1 MGLSRVTDRPRGE
14 SMIADAPSD
23 LTVVSR
29 SLEQDWRVRA
39 PTSTALRHGG
49 VVGGDGHWRDGAAVP
64 PDRERVMTPVAFNN
78 CFGWL
83 HSSKESVAS
92 DVAVLLC
99 PGLNRDALDAHYP
112 LRLLADEFAAVGYP
126 TMRFDYPGTGDSCDL
141 ADVDG
146 EPAEYWAAWQQSV
159 AAAADWL
166 RDSTGARRL
175 VFCGLR
181 FGAIL
186 ATSVA
191 EQRDDAVGLILLAP
205 VLRGR
210 SYMRQL
216 SIEAQLQSGAAGSP
230 SDDLNFQELRFS
242 AETVD
247 AISQVDLRQARLPS
261 GCEVAIFSQSESC
274 LLSDCAQAWTRGG
287 AKVACASFDRLE
299 PMLHHNI
306 QGEGR
311 PSDFSAI
318 IDWTMRAVPAAKI
331 SCPEI
336 SLPSAMLSQ
345 PGWAEEPLRFG
356 EGDRL
361 FGMLCRP
368 DSRAGEMA
376 VIITNTGVDPHYGFA
391 RFGAELARRLAV
403 AGIVSL
409 RLDFSG
415 LGDSLGVPGKE
426 SVVSSIFESDR
437 LPDISAA
444 ADVLERLGYHRLAMQ
459 GLCSG
464 AYHALQG
471 AVADPRIEI
480 LMLVNMPV
488 FHWRCGD
495 TIEFVAHK
503 HAPSDYLRK
512 LRSLATWKQLLQG
525 KFDVRGIIHA
535 QRERLFERIWAMG
548 SSAARKLGWAVSQN
562 PAHLAMAA
570 LSRRHAKTL
579 FLYAAEDGGL
589 DVFEQHFGRGDAG
602 LSAFQGASIQV
613 VQGIDHSLSSRGMR
627 RTVAQLMIAFV
638 AASLGT

>member
-1 MGLSRVTDRPRGE
+1 LGE
-14 SMIADAPSD
+14 AGAVRSD
-23 LTVVSR
+23 
-29 SLEQDWRVRA
+29 
-39 PTSTALRHGG
+39 G
-49 VVGGDGHWRDGAAVP
+49 VCGDGVAVQQ
-64 PDRERVMTPVAFNN
+64 DRERIMTPVVFNN

-83 HSSKESVAS
+83 HSSQASVAS

-112 LRLLADEFAAVGYP
+112 LRLLADEFAAAGYA

-166 RDSTGARRL
+166 RSSTGARRL

-181 FGAIL
+181 FGALL
-186 ATSVA
+186 ATLAA
-191 EQRDDAVGLILLAP
+191 EQRDDAAGLILLAP

-210 SYMRQL
+210 SYLRQL
-216 SIEAQLQSGAAGSP
+216 RVEAQLQSGAAGSA
-230 SDDLNFQELRFS
+230 SDALDFQELRFS
-242 AETVD
+242 AETVA
-247 AISQVDLRQARLPS
+247 AISRVDLRQARLPS
-261 GCEVAIFSQSESC
+261 GCEVSVFSQSESG
-274 LLSDCAQAWTRGG
+274 LLNDCVRTWTGGG

-306 QGEGR
+306 QGEGQ

-318 IDWTMRAVPAAKI
+318 VDWMRQAAPVGKV
-331 SCPEI
+331 SLPEI
-336 SLPSAMLSQ
+336 AQPRAILSQ

-368 DSRAGEMA
+368 DSHAGEMA

-391 RFGAELARRLAV
+391 RFGAEFGRRLAV

-409 RLDFSG
+409 RLDFAG

-426 SVVSSIFESDR
+426 EVVSSIFESDR
-437 LPDISAA
+437 VPDISAA
-444 ADVLERLGYHRLAMQ
+444 ADALESLGYHRLAMQ

-464 AYHALQG
+464 AYHALRG
-471 AVADPRIEI
+471 AVADPRIEMV
-480 LMLVNMPV
+480 LLVNMPV
-488 FHWRCGD
+488 FHWRNGD

-512 LRSLATWKQLLQG
+512 LRSLGTWKHLLQG
-525 KFDVRGIIHA
+525 KFNVRGIIHA
-535 QRERLFERIWAMG
+535 QRERLFERIGAVA
-548 SSAARKLGWAVSQN
+548 SNAFRKLGLAVSQN

-570 LSRRHAKTL
+570 LSRRHTKTL
-579 FLYAAEDGGL
+579 LLYAADDGGL
-589 DVFEQHFGRGDAG
+589 DVFEQHFGRGGTG
-602 LSAFQGASIQV
+602 LRGFHGASLQI

>member
-1 MGLSRVTDRPRGE
+1 MGLSKVTDRLRGE
-14 SMIADAPSD
+14 GMIADPPPD
-23 LTVVSR
+23 LTAVNR
-29 SLEQDWRVRA
+29 SLERDWLVAAPVSRGASAVR
-39 PTSTALRHGG
+39 S
-49 VVGGDGHWRDGAAVP
+49 DGACGDSVAAP
-64 PDRERVMTPVAFNN
+64 QDRERLMTPVVFNN

-83 HSSKESVAS
+83 HSSQASAAS

-112 LRLLADEFAAVGYP
+112 LRLLADEFAAAGYLA
-126 TMRFDYPGTGDSCDL
+126 MRFDYPGTGDSCDL
-141 ADVDG
+141 ADIDG
-146 EPAEYWAAWQQSV
+146 EPGDYWAAWQQSV

-166 RDSTGARRL
+166 RGSTGARRL

-181 FGAIL
+181 FGALL
-186 ATSVA
+186 ATLAA
-191 EQRDDAVGLILLAP
+191 EQRDDAAGLILLAP

-216 SIEAQLQSGAAGSP
+216 SVEAQLQSGAAES
-230 SDDLNFQELRFS
+230 SSYTLDFQELRFS
-242 AETVD
+242 AETVA
-247 AISQVDLRQARLPS
+247 AISQADLRQVRLMN
-261 GCEVAIFSQSESC
+261 GCEVGVFSQSDSS
-274 LLSDCAQAWTRGG
+274 LLSDCAEAWKRGG
-287 AKVACASFDRLE
+287 AKVTCASFETLE

-306 QGEGR
+306 QGEGQ

-318 IDWTMRAVPAAKI
+318 VDWIRQAVPVGKV
-331 SCPEI
+331 SLPEI
-336 SLPSAMLSQ
+336 ASRRAILSQ
-345 PGWAEEPLRFG
+345 PGWVEEPLRFG

-368 DSRAGEMA
+368 DTRAGDMA

-391 RFGAELARRLAV
+391 RFGAEFARRLAV

-426 SVVSSIFESDR
+426 EVVSSIFESDR
-437 LPDISAA
+437 LLDIRAA
-444 ADVLERLGYHRLAMQ
+444 ADALESLGYHRLAMQ

-488 FHWRCGD
+488 FHWRNGD

-503 HAPSDYLRK
+503 HATSDYLRK
-512 LRSLATWKQLLQG
+512 LRSLETWKQLLQG
-525 KFDVRGIIHA
+525 KFNVRGIIHA
-535 QRERLFERIWAMG
+535 QRERLFERIGAVA
-548 SSAARKLGWAVSQN
+548 SNALRKLGLAVSQN
-562 PAHLAMAA
+562 PAHCAMAA

-579 FLYAAEDGGL
+579 LLYAANDGGL
-589 DVFEQHFGRGDAG
+589 DVFEQHFGRGGTG
-602 LSAFQGASIQV
+602 LRAFQGASLEI
-613 VQGIDHSLSSRGMR
+613 VQGIDHSLSGRGMR

>member
-1 MGLSRVTDRPRGE
+1 V
-14 SMIADAPSD
+14 IADAPPE
-23 LTVVSR
+23 LTVENR
-29 SLEQDWRVRA
+29 SLEQDWLMAA
-39 PTSTALRHGG
+39 PASTALR
-49 VVGGDGHWRDGAAVP
+49 DTGAARSDGGWAETAAIP
-64 PDRERVMTPVAFNN
+64 QDRKRLMTPVVFDN

-83 HSSKESVAS
+83 HSSQASVAS

-112 LRLLADEFAAVGYP
+112 LRLLADELAAAGYP

-141 ADVDG
+141 TDVDG
-146 EPAEYWAAWQQSV
+146 EPADYWAAWQQSV

-166 RDSTGARRL
+166 RGSTGARRL

-181 FGAIL
+181 FGATL
-186 ATSVA
+186 ATLAA
-191 EQRDDAVGLILLAP
+191 EQRDDAAGLILLAP

-216 SIEAQLQSGAAGSP
+216 SIEAQLQSGAAGSIG
-230 SDDLNFQELRFS
+230 DALDFQELRFS
-242 AETVD
+242 AETVA
-247 AISQVDLRQARLPS
+247 AISQVDLRQVRLPG
-261 GCEVAIFSQSESC
+261 GCEVGVFSQSDSS
-274 LLSDCAQAWTRGG
+274 LLSDCLQAWTQSG

-306 QGEGR
+306 QGEGQ
-311 PSDFSAI
+311 PLDFSTVV
-318 IDWTMRAVPAAKI
+318 DWIGQAVPLKKI
-331 SCPEI
+331 SNPDI
-336 SLPSAMLSQ
+336 SMRSSSLSQ
-345 PGWAEEPLRFG
+345 PGWVEEPLRFG
-356 EGDRL
+356 VDDRL

-368 DSRAGEMA
+368 DNDAGELA

-391 RFGAELARRLAV
+391 RFGAEFARRLAV

-415 LGDSLGVPGKE
+415 LGDSLGVAGKE
-426 SVVSSIFESDR
+426 TVVSSIFESDR
-437 LPDISAA
+437 VPDISAA
-444 ADVLERLGYHRLAMQ
+444 ADALEGLGYHRLAMQ

-480 LMLVNMPV
+480 LLLVNMPV
-488 FHWRCGD
+488 FHWRSGD
-495 TIEFVAHK
+495 TIDFVAHK

-512 LRSLATWKQLLQG
+512 LRSLGTWKNLLQG
-525 KFDVRGIIHA
+525 KFDVWGIIRA
-535 QRERLFERIWAMG
+535 QRERLFERIWALG
-548 SSAARKLGWAVSQN
+548 ASVARKLGCAVSHN

-589 DVFEQHFGRGDAG
+589 DVFEQHFGRGGAG
-602 LSAFQGASIQV
+602 LRAFQGASLQI

>member
-1 MGLSRVTDRPRGE
+1 LLM
-14 SMIADAPSD
+14 A
-23 LTVVSR
+23 
-29 SLEQDWRVRA
+29 A
-39 PTSTALRHGG
+39 PTSTALRHDGLT
-49 VVGGDGHWRDGAAVP
+49 GGDGSGSEIAAVRQN
-64 PDRERVMTPVAFNN
+64 RERMAKPVVFNN

-83 HSSKESVAS
+83 HSSQASAAS

-112 LRLLADEFAAVGYP
+112 LRLLADEFAAAGYP

-141 ADVDG
+141 AEVDG

-159 AAAADWL
+159 AVAADWL
-166 RDSTGARRL
+166 RGSTGARGL

-181 FGAIL
+181 FGATL
-186 ATSVA
+186 ATLA
-191 EQRDDAVGLILLAP
+191 AGQREDAAGLILLAP

-216 SIEAQLQSGAAGSP
+216 SIEAQLHGGSAGSVG
-230 SDDLNFQELRFS
+230 DTLDFQELRFS
-242 AETVD
+242 AETVA
-247 AISQVDLRQARLPS
+247 AISQVDLRQVRLAS
-261 GCEVAIFSQSESC
+261 GCEVGVFSQSDSS
-274 LLSDCAQAWTRGG
+274 LLSDCVQAWTRGG

-306 QGEGR
+306 QGEGQ
-311 PSDFSAI
+311 PSDFSAV
-318 IDWTMRAVPAAKI
+318 IDWIRQAVPAGKI
-331 SCPEI
+331 SRPDI
-336 SLPSAMLSQ
+336 SLSSSILSQ

-356 EGDRL
+356 ADDRL

-368 DSRAGEMA
+368 DSRAGELA

-391 RFGAELARRLAV
+391 RFGAEFARRLAG

-426 SVVSSIFESDR
+426 AVVSSIFESDR
-437 LPDISAA
+437 VPDISAA
-444 ADVLERLGYHRLAMQ
+444 ADALESLGYRRLAMQ

-471 AVADPRIEI
+471 AVADPRIEM
-480 LMLVNMPV
+480 LLLVNMPV
-488 FHWRCGD
+488 FHWRSGD
-495 TIEFVAHK
+495 TIDFVAHK
-503 HAPSDYLRK
+503 HAPGDYLRK
-512 LRSLATWKQLLQG
+512 LRSLGTWKQLLLG
-525 KFDVRGIIHA
+525 KFDVRGIIRA
-535 QRERLFERIWAMG
+535 QRERLFERIWAAA
-548 SSAARKLGWAVSQN
+548 SAAARKLGCAVSQN

-579 FLYAAEDGGL
+579 FLYAPEDGGF
-589 DVFEQHFGRGDAG
+589 DVFEQHFGRGGAG
-602 LSAFQGASIQV
+602 LRAFQGASLQI

-627 RTVAQLMIAFV
+627 RTVAQLMIAFA
-638 AASLGT
+638 AASLGS

>member
-1 MGLSRVTDRPRGE
+1 LQAEAV
-14 SMIADAPSD
+14 IADGAPD
-23 LTVVSR
+23 LTIEVLP
-29 SLEQDWRVRA
+29 LEQEWRMAVPV
-39 PTSTALRHGG
+39 PTVLRDSSATN
-49 VVGGDGHWRDGAAVP
+49 GDGGWRDTAVVVR
-64 PDRERVMTPVAFNN
+64 DRERVMTPVVFNN

-83 HSSKESVAS
+83 HSSEASAAS

-112 LRLLADEFAAVGYP
+112 LRLLADEFATAGYP

-146 EPAEYWAAWQQSV
+146 ESGEYWAAWQQTV

-166 RDSTGARRL
+166 RGSTGARL

-181 FGAIL
+181 FGALL
-186 ATSVA
+186 ATLAA
-191 EQRDDAVGLILLAP
+191 EQRDDAAGLILLAP

-216 SIEAQLQSGAAGSP
+216 SVEAQLQSGAAGSA
-230 SDDLNFQELRFS
+230 SDALDFQELRFS
-242 AETVD
+242 AETVA

-261 GCEVAIFSQSESC
+261 GCEVGVFSQSESG
-274 LLSDCAQAWTRGG
+274 LLNDCAQAWARGG
-287 AKVACASFDRLE
+287 ANVTCASFDRLE

-306 QGEGR
+306 QGEGQ
-311 PSDFSAI
+311 PSDFSAVV
-318 IDWTMRAVPAAKI
+318 DWMRQAVPVGKLPL
-331 SCPEI
+331 PEI
-336 SLPSAMLSQ
+336 APPRAILSQ

-368 DSRAGEMA
+368 DSHAGEMA

-391 RFGAELARRLAV
+391 RFGAEFARRLAV

-426 SVVSSIFESDR
+426 EVVSSIFESDR
-437 LPDISAA
+437 VPDISAA
-444 ADVLERLGYHRLAMQ
+444 ADALESLGYHRLAMQ

-480 LMLVNMPV
+480 LLLVNMPV
-488 FHWRCGD
+488 FHWRSGD

-512 LRSLATWKQLLQG
+512 LRSLETWKHLLQG
-525 KFDVRGIIHA
+525 KFNVRGIIHA
-535 QRERLFERIWAMG
+535 QRERLFERVGAVA
-548 SSAARKLGWAVSQN
+548 SNAFRKLGFAVSQN

-579 FLYAAEDGGL
+579 LLYAADDGGL
-589 DVFEQHFGRGDAG
+589 DVFEQHFGRGGTG
-602 LSAFQGASIQV
+602 LRAFHGASLQI
-613 VQGIDHSLSSRGMR
+613 VQEIDHSLSSRGMR